1 MVSIK
6 EELKSRGWNLTD
18 DGIELCS
25 EECGQMKDVK
35 AIIKHA
41 LDMDLT
47 EIGEKTIPDDINK
60 SKDKEFMSP
69 CVLQVV
75 KVRNVSAPKANEE
88 SSVAPRMLQLHL
100 TDGHKT
106 CVGIEDSNI
115 PKISLETPP
124 GCKICLRG
132 LVKIQNGLLLLNSG
146 NVDFI
151 RGKVDNIYKRWLAA
165 KEASGF
171 SRIISDVEEAPP
183 PFVPFGNKITY
194 KCNPATPSLQK
205 SQSNENEEENK
216 EFLEQ
221 RDAVIA
227 EVSKTKFDISGK
239 TFSGGS
245 KSTDFAPPLQKEFPN
260 RKFDTK
266 SQNASQREHQIYK
279 MQNMKIDE
287 NSCSQITQMGF
298 SRSAAVN
305 ALQKFNNNL
314 DQAIEHLLN
323 PDDQGQG
330 SSRPSRGDSRGGRS
344 DRKGGRGRGRNRQ
357 SRDNEDRSDQRPST
371 SATLFDFLE
380 TKITPTSKQSSD
392 DPSMSKPGS
401 SKTFENDE
409 TNDDRLQE
417 EYLVEYAK
425 ELSLVE
431 THGGSGG
438 GDVDI
443 SGYQSRSETDE
454 RRGIA
459 RYRGKSKDESNKT
472 HEKPERSKRWQDKEQ
487 RDFERRDKGQRTDRR
502 EYEGDEK
509 YSARHNHRED
519 SGFRGGRG
527 SRSRPRGERG
537 RGRGR
542 GRSYR
547 TEESNDSKDYDRRDF
562 YDKRNGYNHKPIAE
576 QSSERKTDP
585 TRKVPRNEYSQ
596 KHSFTNGILEHDQG
610 NKTQKRPEFQRSPRD
625 RYVDLPP
632 RLQKKKMQNK
642 KNLTLG
648 ETARQMRAETSNQV
662 PENIP
667 PPFPDQAFYHT
678 VEQRMTFR
686 QKPPSSHSYQ
696 DQRLQSRNLDQTE
709 ERFHQR
715 PQEYGPVTWCAGMT
729 CKAKYWEDNQFYV
742 AEVTDVHPTKPTAV
756 VKFMDYG
763 NCEEVLFN
771 DMLPHGDF
779 EDDQSYHGPTGGLE
793 FRRGRKG
800 PTKYPNTENH
810 RRGPTRPSQSLYQP
824 PIHK

>member
-459 RYRGKSKDESNKT
+459 RYRGRI
-472 HEKPERSKRWQDKEQ
+472 RS
-487 RDFERRDKGQRTDRR
+487 
-502 EYEGDEK
+502 
-509 YSARHNHRED
+509 
-519 SGFRGGRG
+519 
-527 SRSRPRGERG
+527 
-537 RGRGR
+537 
-542 GRSYR
+542 
-547 TEESNDSKDYDRRDF
+547 
-562 YDKRNGYNHKPIAE
+562 
-576 QSSERKTDP
+576 
-585 TRKVPRNEYSQ
+585 
-596 KHSFTNGILEHDQG
+596 NGILNDETKDSELIEESMKETKNTPQDTTTEKIPASG
-610 NKTQKRPEFQRSPRD
+610 VDVGQEADPEEKEAEAEVGGGVTERKNPMTQKITTDVTFMIKEMDIITNRLLSRAVKEKPIQPERF
-625 RYVDLPP
+625 
-632 RLQKKKMQNK
+632 
-642 KNLTLG
+642 
-648 ETARQMRAETSNQV
+648 
-662 PENIP
+662 PEMNIP
-667 PPFPDQAFYHT
+667 
-678 VEQRMTFR
+678 
-686 QKPPSSHSYQ
+686 KNIHS
-696 DQRLQSRNLDQTE
+696 LM
-709 ERFHQR
+709 
-715 PQEYGPVTWCAGMT
+715 A
-729 CKAKYWEDNQFYV
+729 YWNTTRE
-742 AEVTDVHPTKPTAV
+742 TKPR
-756 VKFMDYG
+756 
-763 NCEEVLFN
+763 N
-771 DMLPHGDF
+771 DPNSNGHPEIAMLT
-779 EDDQSYHGPTGGLE
+779 YH
-793 FRRGRKG
+793 RVCRKRKCRSCKQG
-800 PTKYPNTENH
+800 
-810 RRGPTRPSQSLYQP
+810 
-824 PIHK
+824 